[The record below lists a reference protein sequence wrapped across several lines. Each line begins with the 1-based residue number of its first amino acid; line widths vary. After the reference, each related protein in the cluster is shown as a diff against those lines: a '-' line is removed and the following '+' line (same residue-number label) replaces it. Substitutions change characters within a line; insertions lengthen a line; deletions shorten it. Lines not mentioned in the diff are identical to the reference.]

1 MNAILGIQ
9 VGALLGVGLLAGCGV
24 LGAHGGA
31 APHPAAHAHVTRHSH
46 AAVPPTPGPAGQLTI
61 HTTGAKPLALP
72 HGATA
77 PPGMRALALT
87 VTITN
92 PTGAAVTITSQD
104 VLTGTAQNGAA
115 MTAVD
120 QVVLPPAPS
129 LFPGT
134 AGASAGNR
142 VLQVTVPAHGTVHG
156 NVSAFV
162 PTETAKPAA
171 VALLVPT
178 PQGLDQVS
186 QALFTP

>member
-9 VGALLGVGLLAGCGV
+9 VGALLGIGLLAGRGV

-31 APHPAAHAHVTRHSH
+31 APHPAAHAQVTRYSH
-46 AAVPPTPGPAGQLTI
+46 AAVPPIPGPAGQLTI
-61 HTTGAKPLALP
+61 QASGAKSLTLP

-77 PPGMRALALT
+77 PPGMQALSLT

-92 PTGAAVTITSQD
+92 PTGTAITITNQD

-129 LFPGT
+129 LF
-134 AGASAGNR
+134 AGAAGSSAGHHVFR
-142 VLQVTVPAHGTVHG
+142 VTVPAHGTVHG

-162 PTETAKPAA
+162 PTKGAKPDA

>member
-46 AAVPPTPGPAGQLTI
+46 VAAPPTPGPAGQLTI
-61 HTTGAKPLALP
+61 QAGGAKPLALP
-72 HGATA
+72 HGASA
-77 PPGMRALALT
+77 PPGMQALSLT

-92 PTGAAVTITSQD
+92 PTGTAITITNQD

-120 QVVLPPAPS
+120 QVVLPPAPG
-129 LFPGT
+129 LFPGA
-134 AGASAGNR
+134 AGSLAGHHVFR
-142 VLQVTVPAHGTVHG
+142 VTVPAHGTMQG